1 MPQIISFIISSEYTI
16 DCHLAHQVL
25 SDNEYIIPVIL
36 DGENAWEYFHDS
48 GVTFLNVLLSKLEQL
63 RPNIEFITL
72 SDALEEVGQ
81 VRELPSI
88 PTGSWIDGTFHIWIG
103 HPEDHAAWEMLSRAR
118 TFMES
123 KSVAWKKAEKEEPP
137 ELQKARD
144 YLMVAEGSDW
154 CWWYGDDHY
163 TPHGPEFDRLFRH
176 NVKAAYK
183 AMGVIPPDSIDIPII
198 KTDRIVQEK
207 NVIPAPGSYI
217 QPRVDGVVTSY
228 FEWNS
233 ARKVVPDPGF
243 GTMHRAGHVILSCFY
258 YGFSVDE
265 IFFRFDLDK
274 VAVENVHEIELE
286 ILFQEKSVKFNSNL
300 DPIHGG
306 FTYSLENHRGVRRG
320 NEPPPKT
327 RQRTPE
333 TSAPPSARSLSWRFL
348 SSRSIAD
355 ATNDSSS
362 S

>member
-1 MPQIISFIISSEYTI
+1 MIACPPANH
-16 DCHLAHQVL
+16 DD
-25 SDNEYIIPVIL
+25 SDNEYVIPVIL

-72 SDALEEVGQ
+72 SDALAEIGE
-81 VRELPSI
+81 VRELPTI

-103 HPEDHAAWEMLSRAR
+103 HQEDHAAWEMLSRAR
-118 TFMES
+118 TLLES
-123 KSVAWKKAEKEEPP
+123 KSTTSSKGGMEEPP
-137 ELQKARD
+137 DLRKARD
-144 YLMVAEGSDW
+144 YLLVAEGSDW

-176 NVKAAYK
+176 NIKAAYK

-198 KTDRIVQEK
+198 KSDKIVQEK
-207 NVIPAPGSYI
+207 NVIPAPRSYI
-217 QPRVDGVVTSY
+217 QPRIDGAVTSY

-233 ARKVVPDPGF
+233 ARKVVPAPGF

-286 ILFQEKSVKFNSNL
+286 ILFQLKSVKFNSIL
-300 DPIHGG
+300 DPINGTFHPFICENRGSRGG
-306 FTYSLENHRGVRRG
+306 NAVRGSGVKDIRKRSRRLRG
-320 NEPPPKT
+320 GPGVGDSF
-327 RQRTPE
+327 RC
-333 TSAPPSARSLSWRFL
+333 ARLRE
-348 SSRSIAD
+348 
-355 ATNDSSS
+355 
-362 S
+362 